1 MLISF
6 LTAFFTLRMSGD
18 KDAYLAQLIGERKNI
33 FEKKLKEFTEIY
45 KEDKEVSAYFHDIFS
60 IIV

>member
-1 MLISF
+1 
-6 LTAFFTLRMSGD
+6 MSGD